1 MKTIGRLAR
10 EFGLS
15 RSTLLYYDSI
25 GLLSPS
31 HVGENG
37 YRLYDGPDEHRL
49 RQICTYRQAG
59 IKLKEI
65 KDLLDAPESGVTQAL
80 ERRLNELSDEIDRLR
95 DQQVFIV
102 QILKSSHLPEG
113 IDTMSVVTWIRFL
126 KECGF
131 TEDEMLRW
139 HRAFETHAP
148 DRHEAFL
155 RFLRIPEQEI
165 PQIREWARNDPNSM
179 EERSVPSSV

>member
-25 GLLSPS
+25 GLLSPT

-37 YRLYDGPDEHRL
+37 YRLYSKTDEDRL
-49 RQICTYRQAG
+49 RQICMYRQAG

-65 KDLLDAPESGVTQAL
+65 KDLLDAPEGGVTPAL
-80 ERRLNELSDEIDRLR
+80 ERRLNELNDEIDRLR
-95 DQQVFIV
+95 DQQMFIV

-113 IDTMSVVTWIRFL
+113 IDTMSVVAWIRFL

-131 TEDEMLRW
+131 KEHEMHQW
-139 HRAFETHAP
+139 HRAFETQAP

-155 RFLRIPEQEI
+155 RFLRIPEHEI
-165 PQIREWARNDPNSM
+165 PKIRQWARNVAVSW
-179 EERSVPSSV
+179 EEGSVSLPA